1 MQEEDGRKP
10 RADVKLNLV
19 EVKTSRQ
26 LGAGV
31 EVVVVVVVIKG
42 GWYDVS
48 SGLEVVWG
56 GGVG

>member
-10 RADVKLNLV
+10 RAEVKLNLA

-26 LGAGV
+26 VGAGV
-31 EVVVVVVVIKG
+31 EVVVMIKG
-42 GWYDVS
+42 GWYEVN

>member
-10 RADVKLNLV
+10 RVEVKLNLG

-26 LGAGV
+26 VGAGV
-31 EVVVVVVVIKG
+31 EVVVMKG
-42 GWYDVS
+42 GWYDVN
-48 SGLEVVWG
+48 SGLEVVWA

>member
-10 RADVKLNLV
+10 RAEVKLNLV

-26 LGAGV
+26 VGAGV
-31 EVVVVVVVIKG
+31 EVVVEMKG
-42 GWYDVS
+42 GWYEVN
-48 SGLEVVWG
+48 SGLEVVWA

>member
-10 RADVKLNLV
+10 RAEVKLNLV

-26 LGAGV
+26 VGAGV
-31 EVVVVVVVIKG
+31 EVVVVIKG
-42 GWYDVS
+42 GWYGVN

-56 GGVG
+56 GAVG

>member
-10 RADVKLNLV
+10 RAEVKLNLV

-42 GWYDVS
+42 GWYEVN

>member
-10 RADVKLNLV
+10 RAEVRLNLV

-26 LGAGV
+26 VGAGV
-31 EVVVVVVVIKG
+31 EVVVVIKG

-48 SGLEVVWG
+48 SGLEVVWE